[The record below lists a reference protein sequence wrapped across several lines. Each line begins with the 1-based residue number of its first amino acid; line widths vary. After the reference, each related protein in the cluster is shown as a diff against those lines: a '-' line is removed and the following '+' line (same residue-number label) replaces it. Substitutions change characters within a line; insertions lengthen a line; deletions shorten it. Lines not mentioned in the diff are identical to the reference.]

1 MTLFVLRYEIEGEG
15 EQIIGDT
22 LGELDQLKIFFSLSQ
37 AGFPPYE
44 NYRYFSPASFYGR
57 IQFFDGEAVI
67 NSTDISFTSQR
78 LYARDSC
85 CASSFED
92 RCRKYVC
99 LAQKIDWIGK
109 AFQLQFPN
117 SQILLGNYPQSSDAA
132 NYGEVLYRDSP
143 TSFAWQLEPGIKGF
157 VEITGDA
164 PAATVCSPVAGGI
177 PGPVGCRTI
186 GDRPP
191 APGTCTPS
199 VPGPGGGS

>member
-1 MTLFVLRYEIEGEG
+1 MALFKLRYEVEGEG
-15 EQIIGDT
+15 EQVLGDI
-22 LGELDQLKIFFSLSQ
+22 LGELDQLKIFFALTDT
-37 AGFPPYE
+37 GFPPYE

-57 IQFFDGEAVI
+57 LQFFDGEAVI
-67 NSTDISFTSQR
+67 NSVDLSFVSQR
-78 LYARDSC
+78 VYSRDSC

-109 AFQLQFPN
+109 AFQLQYPN

-143 TSFAWQLEPGIKGF
+143 TSFAWQLEPGVKGV
-157 VEITGDA
+157 VEISGDA
-164 PAATVCSPVAGGI
+164 PGATPCSPVAGLI
-177 PGPVGCRTI
+177 PAPTGCRSV

-191 APGTCTPS
+191 APGTCAPS
-199 VPGPGGGS
+199 VPSPGGGS